1 MRTHQEGIAMRTP
14 ARILTAMLTVFLTAL
29 ASISGCSIAEPSSDV
44 AAGSLADIASLDG
57 ASFTVGGKEFTE
69 QLILCQI
76 TIQALRSVGADTK
89 ENCGLTGSDTT
100 RAALTS
106 GSIDMYWEYTGTAW
120 ISYMKHTDPIPDA
133 AEQYQAV
140 ADEDLK
146 KNQIVWLDAAP
157 YNSTYTIV
165 AKTDVAEKNNVKS
178 ISDYAALAKSDPGTA
193 TMCAATEFLARNDGW
208 PGLQKAYGFTLP
220 KDSLATVAEGTL
232 YDNAAKGSSCNF
244 AEGVTTDGRIQALKL
259 TILEDDKAFFP
270 VYNPAPTVRKSVADD
285 NPNLAKILKPVA
297 DALDI
302 TTVQKLSAK
311 VDIDGEQPEDVAE
324 AWLKEQKFIG

>member
-1 MRTHQEGIAMRTP
+1 MRRFP
-14 ARILTAMLTVFLTAL
+14 RLLTAVLAGAL
-29 ASISGCSIAEPSSDV
+29 SVSACSFAEPGSDV
-44 AAGSLADIASLDG
+44 EAGSLADIASLDG

-76 TIQALRSVGADTK
+76 TIKALRSVGADVK

-120 ISYMKHTDPIPDA
+120 ISYMKHTDPIPDGDK
-133 AEQYQAV
+133 QYQAV
-140 ADEDLK
+140 ADEDA
-146 KNQIVWLDAAP
+146 KNDIVWLDPAP

-165 AKTDVAEKNNVKS
+165 AKTDVAEKNGVKS
-178 ISDYAALAKSDPGTA
+178 ISDYAKLAASDPGTA

-208 PGLQKAYGFTLP
+208 PGLQKSYGFTLP
-220 KDSLATVAEGTL
+220 KENLATVAEGTL
-232 YDNAAKGSSCNF
+232 YDNAAKGSPCNF

-259 TILEDDKAFFP
+259 TVLEDDKTFFP
-270 VYNPAPTVRKSVADD
+270 VYNPAPTVRKAVADK

-297 DALDI
+297 EKLDL
-302 TTVQKLSAK
+302 TTIQTLSSE
-311 VDIDGEQPEDVAE
+311 VDIKGEQPEDVAQK
-324 AWLKEQKFIG
+324 WLEDNKFVGA

>member
-1 MRTHQEGIAMRTP
+1 MRTFSG
-14 ARILTAMLTVFLTAL
+14 ILTVVL
-29 ASISGCSIAEPSSDV
+29 AAASVAGCSIAEPSSDV

-57 ASFTVGGKEFTE
+57 AKFTVGGKEFTE
-69 QLILCQI
+69 QLILCEI
-76 TIQALRSVGADTK
+76 TIQALRSVGAEVK

-120 ISYMKHTDPIPDA
+120 ISYMKKTDPIPDA
-133 AEQYQAV
+133 DEQYQAV

-146 KNQIVWLDAAP
+146 NNIVWLDPAP

-165 AKTDVAEKNNVKS
+165 AKTDIAAEKDVKS

-232 YDNAAKGSSCNF
+232 YDNAAKGATCNF

-259 TILEDDKAFFP
+259 TVLEDDKAFFP

-285 NPNLAKILKPVA
+285 NPDLAKILKPVA

-311 VDIDGEQPEDVAE
+311 VDIDGEQPVDVAE
-324 AWLKEQKFIG
+324 TWLKENKFIG

>member
-1 MRTHQEGIAMRTP
+1 MSS
-14 ARILTAMLTVFLTAL
+14 RILTVVL
-29 ASISGCSIAEPSSDV
+29 AAAVSVTGCSIAEPKPDV
-44 AAGSLADIASLDG
+44 EAGSLADIASLDG
-57 ASFTVGGKEFTE
+57 VSVTVGGKEFTE
-69 QLILCQI
+69 QLILCEI
-76 TIQALRSVGADTK
+76 TIQALSSVGADVK

-120 ISYMKHTDPIPDA
+120 ISYMKQTDPIPDA
-133 AEQYQAV
+133 DEQYQAV

-146 KNQIVWLDAAP
+146 NEIVWLDPAP

-165 AKTDVAEKNNVKS
+165 AKTDVAEQNNVKS
-178 ISDYAALAKSDPGTA
+178 ISDYAGLAKSDPGTA

-232 YDNAAKGSSCNF
+232 YDNAAKGSPCNF

-259 TILEDDKAFFP
+259 TVLEDDKAFFP
-270 VYNPAPTVRKSVADD
+270 VYNPAPTVRKSVADA
-285 NPNLAKILKPVA
+285 NPDLAKILKPIA
-297 DALDI
+297 DALDL
-302 TTVQKLSAK
+302 TTIQKLSSE
-311 VDIDGEQPEDVAE
+311 VDIDGEQPADVAKT
-324 AWLKEQKFIG
+324 WLKDNKFVG